1 MKAVSVAG
9 KGKVQIEEIPRPEVS
24 PGALLLKVIY
34 CSLCGSDIE
43 RVYGPHWDTN
53 NPLLANLKGSILGH
67 EWVGKVEEIGEGV
80 EGWSVGD
87 RTVDGR
93 LYCGRCWYCVRGMS
107 FLCMGGRVR
116 GHPYDEYA
124 KPETAP
130 ITAPPRYGAL
140 AEYVLR
146 PAAGRLKVPQ
156 HVSDEEAAMSEP
168 LATGITS
175 VLNAE
180 VRLAE
185 STVVIG
191 CGHIGLS
198 VLAAA
203 KAAGAAPLIAIDKID
218 ARLEVARDMGANIT
232 LNATKVDVIEEV
244 VNITGAGPDV
254 IFLATSSQAPGIV
267 EQAFEMVRYHGR
279 IMIVGQAAPAT
290 LLPGRWLTKEV
301 RIEGTVHMG
310 EAMIP
315 AMKLIENG
323 QVNLKP
329 MITEIIPL
337 VEAQRAFDSM
347 HNSTNIAV
355 LLKP

>member
-9 KGKVQIEEIPRPEVS
+9 KGKVQIEEIPRPQVS
-24 PGALLLKVIY
+24 PRTLLLKVIY

-43 RVYGPHWDTN
+43 RVYGPHWDIA
-53 NPLLANLKGSILGH
+53 NPFLASITGSILGH
-67 EWVGKVEEIGEGV
+67 EWVGRVEEIGEGV

-87 RTVDGR
+87 RSVDGR
-93 LYCGRCWYCVRGMS
+93 LYCGRCWYCVRGMP

-116 GHPYDEYA
+116 GHPYDFA
-124 KPETAP
+124 QPE
-130 ITAPPRYGAL
+130 TAPPRYGAL

-146 PAAGRLKVPQ
+146 PAAGRLKVPK

-191 CGHIGLS
+191 CGHRGLS

-218 ARLEVARDMGANIT
+218 ARLEVAREMGANIT

-254 IFLATSSQAPGIV
+254 ILLATSSQAPGIV

-329 MITEIIPL
+329 MVTEIIPL

-347 HNSTNIAV
+347 HNGTNIAV

>member
-9 KGKVQIEEIPRPEVS
+9 KGKVQIEEIPRPKVS
-24 PGALLLKVIY
+24 PGTLLLKVIY

-43 RVYGPHWDTN
+43 RVYGSHWDTD
-53 NPLLANLKGSILGH
+53 NPFLASITGSILGH
-67 EWVGKVEEIGEGV
+67 EWVGRVEEIGEGV

-93 LYCGRCWYCVRGMS
+93 LYCGRCWYCVRGMP

-116 GHPYDEYA
+116 GHPYDFA
-124 KPETAP
+124 QPETAP
-130 ITAPPRYGAL
+130 PRWGAL

-146 PAAGRLKVPQ
+146 PAAGRLKVLQ

-168 LATGITS
+168 LATGVTS

-180 VRLAE
+180 VTLAE
-185 STVVIG
+185 SAVVIG

-218 ARLEVARDMGANIT
+218 ARLEVAREMGANIT

-254 IFLATSSQAPGIV
+254 ILLATSSQAPGIV

-290 LLPGRWLTKEV
+290 LYPGRWLTKEV

-315 AMKLIENG
+315 AMTLIENG
-323 QVNLKP
+323 RVNLKP
-329 MITEIIPL
+329 MVTEIIPL

-347 HNSTNIAV
+347 HNGINIAV

>member
-1 MKAVSVAG
+1 
-9 KGKVQIEEIPRPEVS
+9 
-24 PGALLLKVIY
+24 
-34 CSLCGSDIE
+34 
-43 RVYGPHWDTN
+43 
-53 NPLLANLKGSILGH
+53 
-67 EWVGKVEEIGEGV
+67 
-80 EGWSVGD
+80 
-87 RTVDGR
+87 
-93 LYCGRCWYCVRGMS
+93 
-107 FLCMGGRVR
+107 
-116 GHPYDEYA
+116 
-124 KPETAP
+124 
-130 ITAPPRYGAL
+130 
-140 AEYVLR
+140 
-146 PAAGRLKVPQ
+146 
-156 HVSDEEAAMSEP
+156 MSEP

-218 ARLEVARDMGANIT
+218 ARLEVAREMGANIT

-254 IFLATSSQAPGIV
+254 ILLATSSQAPGIV

-329 MITEIIPL
+329 MVTEIIPL

-347 HNSTNIAV
+347 HNGTNIAV

>member
-9 KGKVQIEEIPRPEVS
+9 KGKVQIEEIPKPEVL
-24 PGALLLKVIY
+24 PKTLLLKVIY

-53 NPLLANLKGSILGH
+53 NPNLANLKGSILGH
-67 EWVGKVEEIGEGV
+67 EWVGRVEEIGEGV
-80 EGWSVGD
+80 EGWSVGE
-87 RTVDGR
+87 RAVDGR
-93 LYCGRCWYCVRGMS
+93 FYCGRCWYCVRGMP

-124 KPETAP
+124 KPETMP
-130 ITAPPRYGAL
+130 ITAPPRWGAL

-146 PAAGRLKVPQ
+146 PAADRLKVPK
-156 HVSDEEAAMSEP
+156 HISDEEAAMSEP

-185 STVVIG
+185 SAVVIG

-203 KAAGAAPLIAIDKID
+203 KAAGAAIK
-218 ARLEVARDMGANIT
+218 
-232 LNATKVDVIEEV
+232 EV
-244 VNITGAGPDV
+244 VDITAAGPDV

-279 IMIVGQAAPAT
+279 IMIVGQAAPAM
-290 LLPGRWLTKEV
+290 LHPGRWLTKEV
-301 RIEGTVHMG
+301 RIEGTLHYG

-315 AMKLIENG
+315 SMKLIENG
-323 QVNLKP
+323 RVNLKS
-329 MITEIIPL
+329 MVTEIIPL

-347 HNSTNIAV
+347 YKGTNIAV
-355 LLKP
+355 VLKP

>member
-116 GHPYDEYA
+116 GHPYDFA
-124 KPETAP
+124 QPEP
-130 ITAPPRYGAL
+130 GPPRWGAL

-290 LLPGRWLTKEV
+290 LLPGRWLIKEV

-347 HNSTNIAV
+347 HNGTNIAV